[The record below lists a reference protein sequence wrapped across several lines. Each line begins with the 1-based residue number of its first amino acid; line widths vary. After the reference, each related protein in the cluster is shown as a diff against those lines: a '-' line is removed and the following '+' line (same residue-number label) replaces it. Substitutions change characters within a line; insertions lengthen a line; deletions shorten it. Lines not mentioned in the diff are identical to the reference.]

1 MALRQLEAVQAE
13 LHTPVDRLQPALA
26 ASDHVHQLS
35 VPQLDAAVAPHVPQ
49 LRDLREGLGL
59 GALHD
64 LIRHLVPGGVQA
76 GLGVH
81 QVLGHHRGLG
91 QLTQMEDHAFP
102 LCDQVEVSREGL
114 GELLERMVGRR
125 DRRVLQPVLRENLL
139 PGLDPHLHMGDQR
152 VVLRHS
158 DFRLLHHKPLAA
170 RPAVLL
176 PRHLRVVEDAV
187 HAHHGHGV
195 LSQGQLLEE
204 VVRLEHDVPHAGAG
218 QPLRLVHLLLGGL
231 LQVLGVHRVQG
242 EQRLPLRRL
251 PHLQRQQQILQVD
264 GRRGLQSGR
273 HLHSAGG
280 LIQHQAAQALG
291 RRAAAHALRQ
301 ALVLGDA
308 VHAPSDVVLPA
319 ILLLLHA
326 LSLVAVLL
334 LPLAVLDQHL
344 GHALRVHAGLLA
356 LAALVSELAHRQRA
370 ARAQRHLLSL

>member
-195 LSQGQLLEE
+195 LSQGQLLEK
-204 VVRLEHDVPHAGAG
+204 VVRLEHHIPRAGAG
-218 QPLRLVHLLLGGL
+218 QPAGLIHLLLWAG
-231 LQVLGVHRVQG
+231 LQVLRIRGVQREQG
-242 EQRLPLRRL
+242 LPARSLA
-251 PHLQRQQQILQVD
+251 HLQSQQQILQVHRA
-264 GRRGLQSGR
+264 GRLQRGC
-273 HLHSAGG
+273 HLHCLGG
-280 LIQHQAAQALG
+280 LVQ
-291 RRAAAHALRQ
+291 
-301 ALVLGDA
+301 D
-308 VHAPSDVVLPA
+308 
-319 ILLLLHA
+319 
-326 LSLVAVLL
+326 
-334 LPLAVLDQHL
+334 
-344 GHALRVHAGLLA
+344 
-356 LAALVSELAHRQRA
+356 
-370 ARAQRHLLSL
+370 